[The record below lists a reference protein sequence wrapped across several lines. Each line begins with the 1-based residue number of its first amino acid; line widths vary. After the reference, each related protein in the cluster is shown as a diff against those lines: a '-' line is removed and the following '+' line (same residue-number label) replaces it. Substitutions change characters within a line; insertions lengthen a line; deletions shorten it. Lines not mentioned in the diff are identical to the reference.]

1 MLKNINLI
9 KFIIKE
15 TLKLLNFLRVISVS
29 KLPKPKKKIQVFY
42 GGSRSGNIGGPV
54 VKIKK
59 LKRFF
64 PEYKN
69 RFNIIY
75 SLSNNCLLN
84 KKTIEV
90 LQRNNY
96 PIILNQNGVYYPAWY
111 KGNYADKN
119 LMNKVLYHQANYVFW
134 QSKFCKS
141 ASEKFLGKRKNK
153 AGEILYNAVDT
164 NLFKPK
170 KQTKGG
176 FNFLITGNISRNNNY
191 RISSVL
197 CALKEVLKYRS
208 DIYLTIAG
216 NIVDKKS
223 FILEATK
230 LGIIQNINFIGKFK
244 QIDAPKIY
252 QMADAYITMSYQDN
266 CPSAVIEAMSCG
278 LPILYSASGGIP
290 ELVDQ
295 NSGIGL
301 KVDLK
306 WQKIQLPNLKD
317 ISEGMIKI
325 TENKNSMSEGARERA
340 VEKFDIEYWI
350 NRHEYIFDLFLKKV
364 IR

>member
-1 MLKNINLI
+1 MLSKTNSI

-15 TLKLLNFLRVISVS
+15 TLKLLNYLRVIFVCA
-29 KLPKPKKKIQVFY
+29 LPKPKKRIQVYY
-42 GGSRSGNIGGPV
+42 GGSRSGNIGGPL

-59 LKRFF
+59 LKSFF

-69 RFNIIY
+69 RFNIVY
-75 SLSNNCLLN
+75 SISHNCLLN

-90 LQRNNY
+90 LERNNC
-96 PIILNQNGVYYPAWY
+96 PIILNQNGVYYPAWF
-111 KGNYADKN
+111 KGNYEEKN
-119 LMNKVLYHQANYVFW
+119 LLNKALYYHSSYVFW

-141 ASEKFLGKRKNK
+141 ASEKFLGTRKNK

-164 NLFKPK
+164 NFFKPQKRK
-170 KQTKGG
+170 KDI

-191 RISSVL
+191 RVSSVL
-197 CALKEVLKYRS
+197 YAFREVLKYRS
-208 DIYLTIAG
+208 DVYLIVAG
-216 NIVDKKS
+216 NIVDKRY
-223 FILEATK
+223 FILEANK
-230 LGIIQNINFIGKFK
+230 LGIIKNISFIGKFT
-244 QIDAPKIY
+244 QRDAPKIY

-301 KVDLK
+301 KVASN
-306 WQKIQLPNLKD
+306 WQNIQIPNLKD
-317 ISEGMIKI
+317 ISEGMIRI
-325 TENKNSMSEGARERA
+325 IDNKNSMSESARERA
-340 VEKFDIEYWI
+340 VEKFDIVYWI
-350 NRHEYIFDLFLKKV
+350 NRHEYIFDLFMKK
-364 IR
+364 ITK